1 MVKIPLY
8 SMLDE
13 GRQRLNV
20 FFPFED
26 TTNEHITHEKL
37 SDEVQ
42 NTVDVIF

>member
-20 FFPFED
+20 FFAFKD
-26 TTNEHITHEKL
+26 TANEHITHAKL